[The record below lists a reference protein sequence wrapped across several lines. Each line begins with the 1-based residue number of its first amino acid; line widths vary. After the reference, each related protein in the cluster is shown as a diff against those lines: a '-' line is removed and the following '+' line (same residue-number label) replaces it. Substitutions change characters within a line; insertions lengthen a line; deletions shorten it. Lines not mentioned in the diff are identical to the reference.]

1 MLARLNSIAFLA
13 ADAYTNQQHGRTED
27 VQTLFDSVFHLDSI
41 RNILSRQSHS
51 PTELEYV
58 VDIGEDGKLVV
69 YGPDNGENAPP
80 MPLLTTG
87 IMDSALPV
95 ALEADANYHA
105 ELVPDKIA
113 EMLCGTAAD
122 GDGVSLDERLLAYI
136 FDRIISHAFPG
147 PAADWRAVDLVAF
160 DHQNFHAHSLLSLQ
174 QRLFRGLSSPSN
186 AQFELLFNIDTGK
199 NVGRDGGEV
208 AISVA
213 LRAILSGAVSRG
225 SERLLLWNA
234 AVRVAAATPANS
246 NTQQAI
252 PALRPRYVDWV
263 HVGDVPSSPPTHS
276 HHNGRARHHF
286 LLLQGSTGGLIDDLH
301 TKLQAT
307 SADVQ
312 RHDIS
317 SFSPTMLLH
326 RGTSR
331 QESTTTVIVDIAS
344 IATADNGPG
353 ASSNLCQELCERLA
367 TTSAGARVVLAT
379 QGVLAVTGYEDRQVE
394 ADSAGAAEL
403 VGRYHAGSQ
412 EQLDVWQVDVD
423 ARAATSEGA
432 DALSR
437 LLLLP
442 DDDENN
448 VFKSARGGIVALRD
462 GSRLFEPAWVE
473 SGRVVDAAGDEEAL
487 LRAPFA
493 ACFREREQVF
503 EMDRLL
509 ADACTEALRSVVDPA
524 TFERAFAKLD
534 RLAEQSLVAAV
545 ASLGQQDLQHSVP
558 PYLKQLCQRYS
569 RQQYSSHSALT
580 DASRLQAEL
589 QELYTEC
596 PPLRPSVALLGNVL
610 GRHRDVLLGRLAP
623 LDVLFGKNDAAA
635 AANSGAQ
642 QAGGGGAAAEV
653 YDEAVLARVHKRV
666 VEATISHLCTLAS
679 RSSGRRRLRILEV
692 GAGTG
697 GTALP
702 LLRLLQQ
709 HHPGVC
715 AEYAFTDL
723 GAHFVHAFARR
734 HRTDD
739 FSPFLRTQTL
749 DAGRHPSLQGVAAG
763 EYDVVVCVNVL
774 HATPS
779 VAAALAHVHAL
790 LAPGGVLVLQE
801 ITTQA
806 SAFLDATFGL
816 TEGWWAARPDDAFR
830 PGGYPTLPPRAWQ
843 HALGRTGFAWSACT
857 PAGGALD
864 QQAVFVAQK
873 SVPTWDGG
881 AASTMRLREESDGW
895 YVLAGEQGDL
905 VTALAAQELIGTFD
919 ARRLIWVRFGVGGA
933 ASYAQDEEDRAF
945 QLAHEAGV
953 DLQVFEGTRG
963 SEIVSPEVQS
973 LLKGGDVRGVVWVTK
988 DSGPQSSTFT
998 TLQRLHVDLDRLDR
1012 IPRRLVILHGIGYE
1026 GDHLLQDP
1034 LESFVRFRR
1043 GRLGLPTL
1051 LARWHLGEESGLPS
1065 AVVRS
1070 TITAAIRS
1078 CDFRSKKVAVLDFIG
1093 AWKAAR
1099 NQQQTTKTIAAKAS
1113 AAGRTISAAN
1123 KTTNGVK
1130 EPTAIR
1136 ASNVPSIDTIIAVVI
1151 AEAEALL
1158 GSSGSV
1164 DADDPLMQAGID
1176 SLAVVELRAGLKRL
1190 FPLAPLPSTYIY
1202 EYATARAIAE
1212 AIATMLAE
1220 VEEEQEEERAEA
1232 ARAAP
1237 PSLTTAAPAVRDI
1250 SPPATVPSSFPT
1262 TAPHG
1267 VADALSEDRGNK
1279 IAVIAMDC
1287 RMPGGMN
1294 SSDEFWEGLKLGRD
1308 AMVDIPLSRFD
1319 VDEVYDGD
1327 VDALAKGK
1335 TYVRRGGFLERAEH
1349 FDRSRFSIP
1358 EVQLQQ
1364 MDPQQ
1369 RILLETV
1376 DSALTDAGYSRKDMA
1391 GRDASVYI
1399 GVSCKDW
1406 AKVAP
1411 LDGAFI
1417 GTGAA
1422 AAIVSNRISF
1432 ELGLS
1437 GTSMSI
1443 DTACSSSLVAVDL
1456 AVQALRLGRT
1466 DMAVAGGVNMILHP
1480 DPYVVFCQN
1489 KMLSPDGLCK
1499 TFDRDA
1505 KGYVRS
1511 EGCGVVIL
1519 KRLSD
1524 ALRDGDPVLGVITGS
1539 CSNQDGRS
1547 TNISAPS
1554 GKAQQEVVQRALRD
1568 AGRRPD
1574 EVDFVELHGTGTAL
1588 GDPVEVHSLKA
1599 VFGAPTRKRK
1609 ATTDV
1614 VRTRPLYLGAVKTNI
1629 GHPEAAAG
1637 IAGLIKCVNVVQQRQ
1652 VPPNIH
1658 LENINPGIE
1667 FEGFDAARLPDRV
1680 EDVGRGPDRAVVAG
1694 CSSFGFGG
1702 TNVHVIVESP
1712 PAHARSRAPK
1722 PVKKEVKKMPD
1733 VEVPRRA
1740 RTDDEEKLVIA
1751 FTGQGS
1757 QFASMAKELYRD
1769 DSVFAATIDRCV
1781 KICSPWIAPEDLRN
1795 ALLEPN
1801 AEGTE
1806 AITPAY
1812 ASQASLFVMEY
1823 AIYQTLVERGL
1834 HADVV
1839 LGHSIGE
1846 IVAAVVS
1853 GCLSLEDGLRLVCQ
1867 RGIIMEQADVE
1878 GTMYAIMLPHTTI
1891 QAAIDELGLGGTAAV
1906 AAINGSNLTTVAG
1919 LHESLQRLLRQLGEG
1934 VTSAPLK
1941 VSRPFHSP
1949 LLRPCMQ
1956 EFAERIDGLNAS
1968 APTTVRFWSTVTA
1981 AEVTAAPDVN
1991 HWVRHALQAV
2001 LFEPTVRAVSEA
2013 FAGRV
2018 RLLEVGPKSVL
2029 YDMMR
2034 RWARVPPGLP
2044 APCALLGSS
2053 SVATKSGIT
2062 LATLQAAVKA
2072 NEEHFGKRDD
2082 LFEDGE
2088 EGECDPSGSKIVLVG
2103 QGRREGFFPWR
2114 RGYHALITCPE
2125 ILQLDVETRAVRF
2138 RVNHRTI
2145 QLVADH
2151 VVRGRP
2157 ILPGAAVFD
2166 LALGGYQVLHN
2177 LHPLEALPMELRD
2190 AVISRPVVL
2199 AADMEPPWLQLTYH
2213 STDGTVQVMSAADPS
2228 HEFVEHARATVVRV
2242 EPTQRHQRVR
2252 LATIQH
2258 RCTNAVDVTD
2268 LRSKLAARGLAYGP
2282 QFQAMVSA
2290 HRRDGECLAE
2300 LRLPASGSSG
2310 YVVHPGVLD
2319 SAMQTCAATLSSMA
2333 GKDAFAVGSLG
2344 RLRVRAF
2351 MGEHRSNAVVR
2362 VWSRVVSSTAD
2373 CYEANVD
2380 VCDTHGN
2387 VLLSL
2392 EALRLVRVSSQVAL
2406 VASSRCLYL
2415 TEWAPLQ
2422 PAPGQSLCAASSARL
2437 PEKTAIDIDQVL
2449 GIVTG
2454 TNFARRGPVAALRD
2468 ALRTA
2473 CGAGSIL
2480 DVALPLTTSEKPIHT
2495 LLYVCSP
2502 TETAYAIT
2510 SQLCRLFQ
2518 AILDTT
2524 VLSELRSI
2532 VVVTLGSQFVLEDDA
2547 CSSPESSAAWGL
2559 LRSARLEL
2567 PQLRLVTLDVDST
2580 ASTWKQALA
2589 VLDAAL
2595 DASEDEVAWRDGR
2608 RYVPRLTDPGFQGT
2622 EAEAI
2627 DVMRPAFDFSIE
2639 TALPAA
2645 LDLNTAV
2652 PVDVDDAELARVRTG
2667 YALVNSLALQSLIQG
2682 AASVSSEADVVPL
2695 VQQLWRRYRN
2705 MPASSVQSEL
2715 VPPDLGDASAWI
2727 DSAIKDYPEV
2737 TSELVMLKSLY
2748 GQHGAVFRGE
2758 RDPLEL
2764 LFRTDRHTE
2773 TEGIYSESF
2782 YARYYNSV
2790 VTYVL
2795 SALVQQQQQQPQN
2808 RSRKL
2813 RILEVGAGSGSTT
2826 RRMLE
2831 TAAALEIE
2839 VDYHFTDISET
2850 FIRKASAGGKL
2861 AAPGARVTYGV
2872 FDAERDPRLQGL
2884 ASSSFDLIVAV
2895 NVIHATRVLSETMTN
2910 LRRLL
2915 RPRGV
2920 VVLSEF
2926 TRPSPM
2932 TDASFGMTEG
2942 WWRFD
2947 DKDLRPEY
2955 PLMEAARWESL
2966 LLSTGFNRVRTL
2978 ENPKAG
2984 ESQAVIV
2991 AQASSQED
2999 NDSRD
3004 HEQEEHGKRGV
3015 YIISGGTGGIGLL
3028 TAIVLI
3034 ERGCQKVYLLSRS
3047 GKVSSNSTH
3056 LWDRLMAAAQPD
3068 QVVKVACD
3076 VSNGVQV
3083 AEVFASIRERGEWVE
3098 GIVHSAGALRDAML
3112 RNQSPAT
3119 ISTVFAAKVEAL
3131 RHLHSC
3137 SLDEPLLRQ
3146 FVIYSSCAALLGSP
3160 GQSNHAAANAFL
3172 DSFTAYRRT
3181 CGLPALSIQWGTV
3194 SGIGEAARKGANKL
3208 AVKFGHGQVSETEA
3222 EGFLKAVFA
3231 SDHARTLS
3239 GPMCISPFNWSTFT
3253 KMRTRVPSLVSA
3265 FSVIQ
3270 KPIPPRPAGTAQAT
3284 KAAPVSN
3291 ARGNAAVS
3299 LLEKIQSCV
3308 EATVG
3313 TRMPSASSTFFDVG
3327 MDSLSAIEFRNRL
3340 QSSLGAGVKL
3350 SASLVFDYP
3359 TLARLQEYLEGLPE
3373 LMGIM
3378 NETEQLPVAPPATAA
3393 STVETP
3399 PQQQLQSPTPNISCV
3414 IRNAPQVVDKVISIV
3429 GMDARLPG
3437 ADSVEDLWNLLLS
3450 DEDPFRDIP
3459 FSRWDLDDNFYAP
3472 KTAAAD
3478 GKAAGR
3484 SYVRQGSFLRPDQLE
3499 WFDNSFFGISN
3510 AEARTMDP
3518 NQRLLLEVSYQAL
3531 ADAGY
3536 TRDSLRGQNVGV
3548 FVGFMNYDQFFLTGG
3563 GGDKGAS
3570 AFTASSASPA
3580 VLSNRVSHV
3589 LGLEGPS
3596 CTLDTACSAS
3606 LYALHTAMG
3615 ALRSGQCDAAVV
3627 AGVNVMMSPAAFV
3640 AECAAGMLSASQRC
3654 RPLDDGADGFARG
3667 EGCVAVVLQRRADA
3681 VAQGRHVHAD
3691 ILGSSIGHDGTT
3703 VNLTSPNGPA
3713 QARVVKRALQ
3723 DAGVSPESIAFV
3735 EGHLT
3740 GTVLGDPIEFSALK
3754 SVFGTPAAQENRS
3767 APLHLGAIKSN
3778 LGHLEGVAGV
3788 AGLVK
3793 AVLSLRHRVL
3803 PPIAHLKKLN
3813 RHLDFEGFKVNV
3825 PGSGS
3830 VGLVPSSSSSPE
3842 LRCGV
3847 SSFGF
3852 SGANAHIVLEA
3863 ASASQRCLVARK
3875 RHVFSRNHFPLR
3887 RGGSHALLGHL
3898 PAGDST
3904 LTTGGEHE
3912 VLIGH
3917 RLFAL
3922 LEQHVVRGV
3931 PTVPGTMLVELAAS
3945 VVAGSGPSPS
3955 AHLQEIVFAAPF
3967 TVSAPRSKTMS
3978 IAHEVDGQFTISWA
3992 GVDEEDESHITA
4004 YGRLKGPADSL
4015 STDERHSMLDRL
4027 RRHQDACKQVV
4038 DIKSVWQK
4046 LEDVGIRYTGLF
4058 RSLQHAYTSI
4068 NERAALAYGNIS
4080 LAENG
4085 EDGFLAHPALL
4096 DSAMQLC
4103 AAVVLAKLS
4112 TTTTTTEEQSRG
4124 GGGAVAAAR
4133 TFLPFAMTG
4142 VRFWAPRPRE
4152 SRRREFVA
4160 TAEVVSVGAAE
4171 VKARLSVFDDATR
4184 DPVFDIEE
4192 IVFRPAGAK
4201 GGEKGQGQSQSQN
4214 KLADPLH
4221 TVCWARMPAAP
4232 ELEKIAQPCVLVVED
4247 EQDRDALASELPSS
4261 VTVALLR
4268 EYKASEGLAQT
4279 LYYLPSVSSAAA
4291 DLCTSALELVNTAV
4305 EAASPGTPANSSL
4318 WVLTRASQVAP
4329 VAHPQQAALWGMM
4342 RSIVLE
4348 DTRAVSSIGLVDLV
4362 VAGKSDGEAIAHKEV
4377 LKLLGRLKAP
4387 SRPLPELAWDAETD
4401 TWFTPQMVPD
4411 RLCELDVPTVATATT
4426 GLDSLEAVPLI
4437 EPEGAADLGEEQVS
4451 IRVGAVGIN
4460 FHDVLFA
4467 AGGLQH
4473 GSSALGADFAG
4484 SVEAVGSGVKHIS
4497 PGDTVFGMA
4506 EACMRSVVRCNA
4518 CLVRKVP
4525 EGLSLVDAAALPTV
4539 FATAYHCLVELAELQ
4554 PGQTV
4559 LVHTAT
4565 GGLGHLLVGIAQARG
4580 ARVVATAGSEEK
4592 RAYLRDRLGLEGSRV
4607 VSTTRDARAFA
4618 AELKHVAGQVDVAI
4632 NTLSGDYIPET
4643 LRLLK
4648 PGGKFIET
4656 GKVAIWSHDKVAASR
4671 PDITYR
4677 IVDLDITGSASVDL
4691 MDAFLSRLAEGMAD
4705 GSVRPPPVTTFDYP
4719 AQLRD
4724 AFRYVR
4730 TAKHIGKVVLR
4741 MPSATLPRTIAAAN
4755 TSPGFSPPEAPVT
4768 FDQSRYQ
4775 EGIEQVAQFASR
4787 QLRAAAGDLAEHEVD
4802 GRWRKLYGRYAHHEA
4817 EDGEHLGV
4825 EEIIETWPEVRPE
4838 ARLVGLM
4845 QGKVE
4850 DLFRGRVEAPT
4861 LLFSE
4866 AAMEVVEGFYVGS
4879 LALDYYNTVL
4889 KETLAS
4895 LLRDRPSGRKLRIL
4909 EVGAGTGATTAKLL
4923 PVLESVDFE
4932 YVFTDVS
4939 SVFLKKAK
4947 RDIAS
4952 HLPASG
4958 SMVFDILDI
4967 EVDPCAQG
4975 FQPAQFDIVLAANCI
4990 HATRRMKETV
5000 ANMRSLLRPS
5010 GVMLLFESTRQSAI
5024 SDCTF
5029 GFTDGW
5035 WRFEDFDLRPDY
5047 PLLSFD
5053 TWNSLLMSNGFVSVD
5068 RVDRL
5073 DGALESSAII
5083 VARNSSTTEDS
5094 PEDTSTMIRGD
5105 AAYLVTGGNSG
5116 LGLVAARTLLDA
5128 GARHLVLLSRSGAI
5142 KEDDSHLWHRL
5153 HSAAANIG
5161 AKIEHLPC
5169 DVGDGAA
5176 LEQTL
5181 ASLREQGCPEIR
5193 GVIHAA
5199 GLLDDAPFRQQSKK
5213 TLDTVIAPKV
5223 AGAISLRKALVPQP
5237 DFILLFSSAAGLL
5250 GSPTQSNHCAANAT
5264 LDALAA
5270 QWRHEGLPAMSLAW
5284 GMVLGLGTLRR
5295 QPPGRAAI
5303 ERLGGISPDLAY
5315 RTICAAIAATAGCR
5329 HHSGYL
5335 LCSPIQ
5341 WSKLLTNS
5349 DGTEPDAVNSPQSGH
5364 RQLFSTYRKHLAL
5377 QRQLEPPKRKPA
5389 RKAAR
5394 PATSKSTSS
5403 PKPTQQAAAA
5413 VVPDLDSITATIR
5426 SILADV
5432 TGTSMPSSEPDP
5444 RFEDHGVDS
5453 LSSMELGNRLNAA
5466 FAGLLA
5472 ISPMALNGF
5481 PTLSSLSQHI
5491 HSELLI
5497 RAGGNNNTTAPEEE
5511 QAEQQQQ
5518 QQQNL
5523 VDLNAVAD
5531 DGHPDTPVGIVI
5543 HGGAGEVHHVK
5554 QLAARLP
5561 FRVVGVR
5568 QTDDVPA
5575 DSVSAMAAHY
5585 IRILQREGLLGRRR
5599 ADGTVRR
5606 RVQLMGYSFG
5616 GCVAWEM
5623 ARLLEMQQGGSS
5635 KQPERLL
5642 LLDGGPTTDVSMEH
5656 VLGCRLESAGGGG
5669 GDDAEEE
5676 EGVGA
5681 LSIRLMGALLLA
5693 SGAKVVGTADIVGTL
5708 QRVGLVKNSSSS
5720 SPSSSSENDE
5730 NNSGVEKQRSFDLD
5744 LITRTT
5750 NEIIS
5755 LIPPSLRGAPLQR
5768 LTDLFAANMR
5778 AYDGYLAFH
5787 AAGKAPAFDGP
5798 VWVARS
5804 KLPRD
5809 DEERRRAQLWLDSD
5823 HYAFMDRVELAE
5835 AVAGLV
5841 VA

>member
-1 MLARLNSIAFLA
+1 MAESEDVGYMLARLNSMAFLA
-13 ADAYTNQQHGRTED
+13 ADAYNNQQHGRTQD
-27 VQTLFDSVFHLDSI
+27 VQSLFDSVFHLDSI
-41 RNILSRQSHS
+41 RNTLSQS
-51 PTELEYV
+51 PTDLEYV
-58 VDIGEDGKLVV
+58 VDIGEDEKLAV
-69 YGPDNGENAPP
+69 YGPDDGENGPP

-87 IMDSALPV
+87 IMGSALPV

-105 ELVPDKIA
+105 ELVPDEIV
-113 EMLCGTAAD
+113 EMLCGAAAD
-122 GDGVSLDERLLAYI
+122 GEEVSLDERLLAYI
-136 FDRIISHAFPG
+136 FDRIIAHAFAG
-147 PAADWRAVDLVAF
+147 STTDWSAVGLVAF
-160 DHQNFHAHSLLSLQ
+160 DHQNFHARNLLSLQ
-174 QRLFRGLSSPSN
+174 QRLSRGLSSP
-186 AQFELLFNIDTGK
+186 QFELLFNIDSRK
-199 NVGRDGGEV
+199 NARRDSGEV

-213 LRAILSGAVSRG
+213 LHAMLPGAVSRG
-225 SERLLLWNA
+225 SERLLIWSA
-234 AVRVAAATPANS
+234 ALRVAAATPADR
-246 NTQQAI
+246 NTQQAV

-263 HVGDVPSSPPTHS
+263 HVGDVPSSLPTHL
-276 HHNGRARHHF
+276 HHNGRARRHF
-286 LLLQGSTGGLIDDLH
+286 LLQGSASGLIDDLH

-307 SADVQ
+307 SLDVQ
-312 RHDIS
+312 RHEIK
-317 SFSPTMLLH
+317 SFSPTTLLH
-326 RGTSR
+326 SW
-331 QESTTTVIVDIAS
+331 QDSTTIIVDLAS
-344 IATADNGPG
+344 IATAE
-353 ASSNLCQELCERLA
+353 NLPRAPSDPCQELLERLA
-367 TTSAGARVVLAT
+367 TTSAGARVILVT

-394 ADSAGAAEL
+394 ADNAGAAEL
-403 VGRYHAGSQ
+403 VSRYASSKQ
-412 EQLDVWQVDVD
+412 QLDVWQVDVD

-432 DALSR
+432 DALCR

-442 DDDENN
+442 DDDESNI
-448 VFKSARGGIVALRD
+448 FKSTRGGIVALRD
-462 GSRLFEPAWVE
+462 GSKLFEPAWVE

-487 LRAPFA
+487 LNAPFA

-503 EMDRLL
+503 EMERLL
-509 ADACTEALRSVVDPA
+509 SDACTEALRSVVDPA

-545 ASLGQQDLQHSVP
+545 ASLNQQDLQHSVP
-558 PYLKQLCQRYS
+558 AHLKQLCERYS
-569 RQQYSSHSALT
+569 RQQYSGHSAIA
-580 DASRLQAEL
+580 DAGRLRAEL
-589 QELYTEC
+589 EELYTEC

-610 GRHRDVLLGRLAP
+610 GRHRDVLLSRLAP

-635 AANSGAQ
+635 NTAAE
-642 QAGGGGAAAEV
+642 QAGGAAAEV

-666 VEATISHLCTLAS
+666 VERTISHLCTLAS
-679 RSSGRRRLRILEV
+679 RCNRRLRILEV

-709 HHPGVC
+709 HHPGLC

-734 HRTDD
+734 HRAS
-739 FSPFLRTQTL
+739 FPSIPLRTQTF
-749 DAGRHPSLQGVAAG
+749 DAARHPSLQGFAAG

-779 VAAALAHVHAL
+779 VAATLANVHAL
-790 LAPGGVLVLQE
+790 LAPGGALVLQE

-816 TEGWWAARPDDAFR
+816 TEGWWAAEPDDVFR

-843 HALGRTGFAWSACT
+843 QALGRTGFAWSACT

-873 SVPTWDGG
+873 GVAWGAGDGVG
-881 AASTMRLREESDGW
+881 SAMRVRGEESEGW

-905 VTALAAQELIGTFD
+905 VTALAAQELVGTFD

-933 ASYAQDEEDRAF
+933 ASYAQEEEEEEDRAF

-963 SEIVSPEVQS
+963 SKIITPEVQS

-988 DSGPQSSTFT
+988 DSGSGPQSSTFSA
-998 TLQRLHVDLDRLDR
+998 LQQLHVDLDRLDR

-1026 GDHLLQDP
+1026 GNHPLQDP
-1034 LESFVRFRR
+1034 VESFVRFRR

-1065 AVVRS
+1065 AVVKS

-1093 AWKAAR
+1093 TWKAAQ
-1099 NQQQTTKTIAAKAS
+1099 NQPQTTKTIATKAS
-1113 AAGRTISAAN
+1113 VAGRTVFGASKSAQI
-1123 KTTNGVK
+1123 TNGVK
-1130 EPTAIR
+1130 KPTATR

-1212 AIATMLAE
+1212 AIAAMLAE
-1220 VEEEQEEERAEA
+1220 VEEEQEEERAEV

-1237 PSLTTAAPAVRDI
+1237 PLTTAATAVRNI
-1250 SPPATVPSSFPT
+1250 SIPATVQSPFPI
-1262 TAPHG
+1262 TALNG
-1267 VADALSEDRGNK
+1267 VADTLSEDRGNK
-1279 IAVIAMDC
+1279 VAVIAMDC

-1335 TYVRRGGFLERAEH
+1335 TYVRRGGFLDRAEH
-1349 FDRSRFSIP
+1349 FDRSRFTIP

-1524 ALRDGDPVLGVITGS
+1524 ALRDDDPVLGVITGS

-1554 GKAQQEVVQRALRD
+1554 GKAQQEVVLRALRD

-1609 ATTDV
+1609 AAATDV

-1667 FEGFDAARLPDRV
+1667 FEGFEVARLPERV

-1712 PAHARSRAPK
+1712 PAQARSRAPK
-1722 PVKKEVKKMPD
+1722 PVKKEIEKIPD
-1733 VEVPRRA
+1733 VDVPRRA
-1740 RTDDEEKLVIA
+1740 RTDDEEKLIIA

-1769 DSVFAATIDRCV
+1769 DSVFAATVDRCV

-1795 ALLEPN
+1795 ALLKPN
-1801 AEGTE
+1801 ADGTE
-1806 AITPAY
+1806 AIKPAH

-1834 HADVV
+1834 QADVV

-1846 IVAAVVS
+1846 IVASVVS
-1853 GCLSLEDGLRLVCQ
+1853 GCLNLEDGLRLVCQ

-1891 QAAIDELGLGGTAAV
+1891 QAAIDDLRLGETASV

-1919 LHESLQRLLRQLGEG
+1919 LHESLQRLLSHLGQG

-1956 EFAERIDGLNAS
+1956 AFAERIGGLNAG

-1981 AEVTAAPDVN
+1981 AEVAAAPDVN
-1991 HWVRHALQAV
+1991 HW
-2001 LFEPTVRAVSEA
+2001 
-2013 FAGRV
+2013 
-2018 RLLEVGPKSVL
+2018 
-2029 YDMMR
+2029 
-2034 RWARVPPGLP
+2034 
-2044 APCALLGSS
+2044 
-2053 SVATKSGIT
+2053 
-2062 LATLQAAVKA
+2062 AAVKA
-2072 NEEHFGKRDD
+2072 NEQHFDKRDD

-2088 EGECDPSGSKIVLVG
+2088 EGECDPSGSNIVLVG

-2114 RGYHALITCPE
+2114 RGYHALITSPE
-2125 ILQLDVETRAVRF
+2125 ILQLDAETRAVRF

-2199 AADMEPPWLQLTYH
+2199 AADMEPPWLQLTYNN
-2213 STDGTVQVMSAADPS
+2213 TDGTVQVMSAADPS

-2258 RCTNAVDVTD
+2258 RCTDAVDVTD

-2290 HRRDGECLAE
+2290 QRRDGECLAE

-2344 RLRVRAF
+2344 RLRVRSF
-2351 MGEHRSNAVVR
+2351 LGEHRSNAEVR

-2380 VCDTHGN
+2380 VCDTLGN

-2422 PAPGQSLCAASSARL
+2422 PAPGQSLCAASAARL
-2437 PEKTAIDIDQVL
+2437 PEKTAIDVDQVL

-2473 CGAGSIL
+2473 CGAGSL
-2480 DVALPLTTSEKPIHT
+2480 MDVVLPFTTSEKPIHT

-2502 TETAYAIT
+2502 TETAYTIT

-2518 AILDTT
+2518 AILDTPF
-2524 VLSELRSI
+2524 LSELRSV

-2567 PQLRLVTLDVDST
+2567 PQLRLVTLDVDPT
-2580 ASTWKQALA
+2580 ASAWKQALA

-2627 DVMRPAFDFSIE
+2627 DLMRPAFDFSIE
-2639 TALPAA
+2639 TALPAT
-2645 LDLNTAV
+2645 LDLNTVV

-2715 VPPDLGDASAWI
+2715 VPPDLGDASTWI
-2727 DSAIKDYPEV
+2727 DSAIKQYPEV
-2737 TSELVMLKSLY
+2737 TSELAMLKSLY

-2795 SALVQQQQQQPQN
+2795 SALVQQQPQN
-2808 RSRKL
+2808 RRKL

-2826 RRMLE
+2826 RRILE
-2831 TAAALEIE
+2831 TAAALDIE

-2850 FIRKASAGGKL
+2850 FIRKASSSGKL
-2861 AAPGARVTYGV
+2861 SASPGSSARVTYGV

-2895 NVIHATRVLSETMTN
+2895 NVIHATRVLRETMAN
-2910 LRRLL
+2910 LRQLL

-2955 PLMEAARWESL
+2955 PLMEAARWEGL
-2966 LLSTGFNRVRTL
+2966 LLATGFDRVRTL

-2991 AQASSQED
+2991 AQASAQED
-2999 NDSRD
+2999 DDSRD
-3004 HEQEEHGKRGV
+3004 HEREERGERGV

-3034 ERGCQKVYLLSRS
+3034 ERGCRKVYLLSRS

-3056 LWDRLMAAAQPD
+3056 LWDRLMAVAQPD
-3068 QVVKVACD
+3068 QVVKVTCD

-3083 AEVFASIRERGEWVE
+3083 AEVFAGIRERGEWVE
-3098 GIVHSAGALRDAML
+3098 GIIHSAGALRDAML
-3112 RNQSPAT
+3112 RNQTPAT

-3222 EGFLKAVFA
+3222 ESFLKAVFS
-3231 SDHARTLS
+3231 SDHSRTLS
-3239 GPMCISPFNWSTFT
+3239 GPMCISPFNWTTFT

-3270 KPIPPRPAGTAQAT
+3270 KAAPSRPAGTAPAT
-3284 KAAPVSN
+3284 KSVPVSN
-3291 ARGNAAVS
+3291 TRGNAAVS
-3299 LLEKIQSCV
+3299 LLETIQSCV

-3378 NETEQLPVAPPATAA
+3378 NETEQPPAAPLAPAA
-3393 STVETP
+3393 STVDP
-3399 PQQQLQSPTPNISCV
+3399 SPQQQLQTPAPSISCM
-3414 IRNAPQVVDKVISIV
+3414 IRSAPQVVDKVISIV

-3437 ADSVEDLWNLLLS
+3437 ADTIEDLWTLLLS

-3459 FSRWDLDDNFYAP
+3459 FSRWDLDDNFYVP
-3472 KTAAAD
+3472 KSAAGD

-3548 FVGFMNYDQFFLTGG
+3548 FVGFMNYDQFFLTAG
-3563 GGDKGAS
+3563 GGDKGGAS

-3606 LYALHTAMG
+3606 LYALHTAIG

-3667 EGCVAVVLQRRADA
+3667 EGCVAVVLQRRGDA
-3681 VAQGRHVHAD
+3681 VAQGRYIHAD

-3713 QARVVKRALQ
+3713 QARVIQRALQ
-3723 DAGVSPESIAFV
+3723 DAGASPSSIAFV

-3754 SVFGTPAAQENRS
+3754 SVFGTPTAQETRS

-3830 VGLVPSSSSSPE
+3830 SSVGLVPSSSSGPE

-3863 ASASQRCLVARK
+3863 ASTSASQRCLVPRK

-3887 RGGSHALLGHL
+3887 RGGSHALLGRL
-3898 PAGDST
+3898 PAGDGT
-3904 LTTGGEHE
+3904 WKMGGEHD

-3922 LEQHVVRGV
+3922 LEQHVVRGT
-3931 PTVPGTMLVELAAS
+3931 PTVPGAMLVELAAS

-3978 IAHEVDGQFTISWA
+3978 IAHEADGQFTISWA
-3992 GVDEEDESHITA
+3992 GVDEEDDESHVTA
-4004 YGRLKGPADSL
+4004 YGRLKGPADPPSA
-4015 STDERHSMLDRL
+4015 DERTVMLDRL
-4027 RRHQDACKQVV
+4027 RRHQDACKQAV
-4038 DIKSVWQK
+4038 DINSVWQK
-4046 LEDVGIRYTGLF
+4046 LEDVGICYTGLF
-4058 RSLQHAYTSI
+4058 RSLQRAYTSI

-4096 DSAMQLC
+4096 DSAMQVC

-4112 TTTTTTEEQSRG
+4112 TTEEQQSRSG
-4124 GGGAVAAAR
+4124 TAAR

-4171 VKARLSVFDDATR
+4171 VKARLSVFDDAGE
-4184 DPVFDIEE
+4184 PVFDIEE

-4201 GGEKGQGQSQSQN
+4201 GGEQNQSQSQN
-4214 KLADPLH
+4214 KLPDPLH

-4232 ELEKIAQPCVLVVED
+4232 ELEEIAQPCVLVVED
-4247 EQDRDALASELPSS
+4247 EQDRDALASKLPPS
-4261 VTVALLR
+4261 VTVALLTEHR
-4268 EYKASEGLAQT
+4268 AGEGLPQT
-4279 LYYLPSVSSAAA
+4279 LYYLPSLSSTAA
-4291 DLCTSALELVNTAV
+4291 DLCTSALELINTAV
-4305 EAASPGTPANSSL
+4305 EAASPGTSANSSL
-4318 WVLTRASQVAP
+4318 WILTRASQVSP
-4329 VAHPQQAALWGMM
+4329 ISHPQQAALWGLM
-4342 RSIVLE
+4342 RSVVLE
-4348 DTRAVSSIGLVDLV
+4348 DTRAVSIGLVDLV
-4362 VAGKSDGEAIAHKEV
+4362 AGKSDDGAAVAHEDV

-4387 SRPLPELAWDAETD
+4387 SRPISELAWDAETH
-4401 TWFTPQMVPD
+4401 TWFAPQMVPD
-4411 RLCELDVPTVATATT
+4411 RLCELDVPTMAVATT

-4437 EPEGAADLGEEQVS
+4437 EPDGFAELGEDQVS
-4451 IRVGAVGIN
+4451 VRVGAVGIN

-4467 AGGLQH
+4467 AGGLLQH

-4484 SVEAVGSGVKHIS
+4484 TVQAVGSAVQHVA
-4497 PGDTVFGMA
+4497 PGDAVFGMA
-4506 EACMRSVVRCNA
+4506 EACMRSVVRCSA
-4518 CLVRKVP
+4518 RLVRKMP
-4525 EGLSLVDAAALPTV
+4525 EGLSMVDGASLPTV
-4539 FATAYHCLVELAELQ
+4539 FATAYHCLVELAELR

-4565 GGLGHLLVGIAQARG
+4565 GGLGHLLVSIARSHG
-4580 ARVVATAGSEEK
+4580 AQVVVATAGSEEK
-4592 RAYLRDRLGLEGSRV
+4592 RAYLRDRLGLESRM

-4618 AELKHVAGQVDVAI
+4618 AELKHVAGKVDVAI

-4648 PGGKFIET
+4648 PGGTFIET
-4656 GKVAIWSHDKVAASR
+4656 GKVAIWSQDKVAASR
-4671 PDITYR
+4671 PDVVYR
-4677 IVDLDITGSASVDL
+4677 VVDLDITGSASVEL
-4691 MDAFLSRLAEGMAD
+4691 MDAFLSRLAEGVAD
-4705 GSVRPPPVTTFDYP
+4705 GSVRPPPVTAFDYP

-4741 MPSATLPRTIAAAN
+4741 MPQATLPRTIAAAN
-4755 TSPGFSPPEAPVT
+4755 TSPGFSPPEVPVA

-4775 EGIEQVAQFASR
+4775 EGIEQVARFAAR
-4787 QLRAAAGDLAEHEVD
+4787 QLRAAAGSLTEDEVD
-4802 GRWRKLYGRYAHHEA
+4802 GRWRKLYGRYAHRGDEGA

-4845 QGKVE
+4845 EGKVE
-4850 DLFRGRVEAPT
+4850 ELFRGRVEAPT

-4866 AAMEVVEGFYVGS
+4866 EAMEVVEGFYVGS

-4895 LLRDRPSGRKLRIL
+4895 LLRDRPNGRKLRIL

-4923 PVLESVDFE
+4923 PVLESVEFE

-4952 HLPASG
+4952 RLPANG

-5010 GVMLLFESTRQSAI
+5010 GAMLLFESTRQSAI

-5035 WRFEDFDLRPDY
+5035 WRFEDLELRPDY

-5068 RVDRL
+5068 RADRL

-5094 PEDTSTMIRGD
+5094 PEDTSRMIRGD

-5116 LGLVAARTLLDA
+5116 LGLVAARALMDA
-5128 GARHLVLLSRSGAI
+5128 GARHLILLSRSGAI
-5142 KEDDSHLWHRL
+5142 KEDDAHLWHQL
-5153 HSAAANIG
+5153 LSAAANMG

-5169 DVGDGAA
+5169 DVGDGTA
-5176 LEQTL
+5176 LGQTL

-5213 TLDTVIAPKV
+5213 TLNTVISPKV
-5223 AGAISLRKALVPQP
+5223 TGAITLRQALVPQP
-5237 DFILLFSSAAGLL
+5237 DFILLFSSAAGIL

-5341 WSKLLTNS
+5341 WSKLLANS
-5349 DGTEPDAVNSPQSGH
+5349 DGTETDAVNSPQSGH
-5364 RQLFSTYRKHLAL
+5364 RQLFSTYRKNLAL
-5377 QRQLEPPKRKPA
+5377 QRQLEPKRKPTRKTA
-5389 RKAAR
+5389 RS
-5394 PATSKSTSS
+5394 ATSKSTSAA
-5403 PKPTQQAAAA
+5403 PKPTQQAAA
-5413 VVPDLDSITATIR
+5413 VIPDLDSITTTIR
-5426 SILADV
+5426 NILADV
-5432 TGTSMPSSEPDP
+5432 TGTNIPSSEPDP

-5466 FAGLLA
+5466 FPGLA

-5481 PTLSSLSQHI
+5481 PTLSSLSQHVRQ
-5491 HSELLI
+5491 ELL
-5497 RAGGNNNTTAPEEE
+5497 RNSGGAATTTAPE
-5511 QAEQQQQ
+5511 EQQQQ

-5523 VDLNAVAD
+5523 IPLNAVPD
-5531 DGHPDTPVGIVI
+5531 DGHPDTPIAIVI

-5575 DSVSAMAAHY
+5575 DSVASMAAHY
-5585 IRILQREGLLGRRR
+5585 VRVLQRAGGLLGRR

-5606 RVQLMGYSFG
+5606 RVQLIGYSFG

-5623 ARLLEMQQGGSS
+5623 ARLLEMQHVQ
-5635 KQPERLL
+5635 QPERLV
-5642 LLDGGPTTDVSMEH
+5642 LLDGGPTTDVSMEQ
-5656 VLGCRLESAGGGG
+5656 VLGCRLESGS
-5669 GDDAEEE
+5669 DDAEE

-5681 LSIRLMGALLLA
+5681 RSIRLMGALLLA
-5693 SGAKVVGTADIVGTL
+5693 SGAKVIGTADIVSTL
-5708 QRVGLVKNSSSS
+5708 QRVGLVKKPGS
-5720 SPSSSSENDE
+5720 D
-5730 NNSGVEKQRSFDLD
+5730 GKEKQQSSFDLD
-5744 LITRTT
+5744 LISRTT
-5750 NEIIS
+5750 REIVE

-5787 AAGKAPAFDGP
+5787 AAGKAPAYDGP

-5809 DEERRRAQLWLDSD
+5809 EEERRRAQLWLDSD
-5823 HYAFMDRVELAE
+5823 HYAFMDLPELAE

-5841 VA
+5841 VG

>member
-1 MLARLNSIAFLA
+1 MAESEDVGYMLARLNSMAFLA
-13 ADAYTNQQHGRTED
+13 ADAYTNQQHGRTQD
-27 VQTLFDSVFHLDSI
+27 VQSLFDSVFHLDSI

-51 PTELEYV
+51 PTDLEYV
-58 VDIGEDGKLVV
+58 VDIGEDEKLVV
-69 YGPDNGENAPP
+69 YGPDDGENDPP

-87 IMDSALPV
+87 MMGSALPV
-95 ALEADANYHA
+95 ALEADPNYHA
-105 ELVPDKIA
+105 ELVPDEIA
-113 EMLCGTAAD
+113 EMLCGEAAD
-122 GDGVSLDERLLAYI
+122 GEEVSLDERLLAYI
-136 FDRIISHAFPG
+136 FDRIIAYAFAG
-147 PAADWRAVDLVAF
+147 STTDWSAVGLVAF
-160 DHQNFHAHSLLSLQ
+160 DRQNFHAQNLLSLQ
-174 QRLFRGLSSPSN
+174 QRLLRGLYSPHN
-186 AQFELLFNIDTGK
+186 AQFELLFNI
-199 NVGRDGGEV
+199 NSRQNAGRDSGEV

-213 LRAILSGAVSRG
+213 LHAMLPAAVSRG

-234 AVRVAAATPANS
+234 ALRVAAATPANN
-246 NTQQAI
+246 NTQQVV

-263 HVGDVPSSPPTHS
+263 HVGDVPSSSPTHL

-286 LLLQGSTGGLIDDLH
+286 LLLQGSASGLIDDLH
-301 TKLQAT
+301 AKLQTT
-307 SADVQ
+307 SSDVQ
-312 RHDIS
+312 RHDIR
-317 SFSPTMLLH
+317 SFSSTTLPSH
-326 RGTSR
+326 GSSR
-331 QESTTTVIVDIAS
+331 QESTTTVIADLAS
-344 IATADNGPG
+344 IASADSLPRGPR
-353 ASSNLCQELCERLA
+353 NPCRELCEHLA
-367 TTSAGARVVLAT
+367 TAIPGARVVLVT

-394 ADSAGAAEL
+394 ADSLGAAEL
-403 VGRYHAGSQ
+403 VSRYASSQ
-412 EQLDVWQVDVD
+412 HQLDVWQVDVD

-432 DALSR
+432 DALYR

-442 DDDENN
+442 EDDGSSS
-448 VFKSARGGIVALRD
+448 VFNKSSSRGGIVALRD

-487 LRAPFA
+487 LKAPFA
-493 ACFREREQVF
+493 GCFREREQVF
-503 EMDRLL
+503 EMERLL

-534 RLAEQSLVAAV
+534 RLAEQSLVASV
-545 ASLGQQDLQHSVP
+545 ASLNQQDLQHSVP
-558 PYLKQLCQRYS
+558 AHLKQLCGRYS
-569 RQQYSSHSALT
+569 RPQHSSPSAIA
-580 DASRLQAEL
+580 DAGRLQAEL
-589 QELYTEC
+589 EELYTEC

-623 LDVLFGKNDAAA
+623 LDVLFGKNDT
-635 AANSGAQ
+635 AANSAAAQ
-642 QAGGGGAAAEV
+642 QSGGGGGAAEV

-666 VEATISHLCTLAS
+666 VERTISHLCTLAS
-679 RSSGRRRLRILEV
+679 SRCNRRLRILEV

-709 HHPGVC
+709 DHPDIC

-723 GAHFVHAFARR
+723 GAHFVHAFNRR
-734 HRTDD
+734 HGAA
-739 FSPFLRTQTL
+739 FPFLRTQTF
-749 DAGRHPSLQGVAAG
+749 DAAGHPSLQGFAAG

-779 VAAALAHVHAL
+779 VAATLANVHAL
-790 LAPGGVLVLQE
+790 LAPGGALVLQE

-816 TEGWWAARPDDAFR
+816 TEGWWAAESEDVFR

-843 HALGRTGFAWSACT
+843 QALGRTGFAWSACT

-873 SVPTWDGG
+873 GVAWGVGDGAIG
-881 AASTMRLREESDGW
+881 MRLREESEGW
-895 YVLAGEQGDL
+895 YVLAGEQGDR
-905 VTALAAQELIGTFD
+905 VTALAAQELVGTFD

-963 SEIVSPEVQS
+963 SEIITPEVQS

-988 DSGPQSSTFT
+988 DGGPQPSIFT
-998 TLQRLHVDLDRLDR
+998 ALQQLHVDLDRLDR

-1026 GDHLLQDP
+1026 GNHPLQDP

-1065 AVVRS
+1065 AVAKS
-1070 TITAAIRS
+1070 TIATAIRS
-1078 CDFRSKKVAVLDFIG
+1078 CDFRSKKVAVLDFIS

-1099 NQQQTTKTIAAKAS
+1099 IQQQTTKTITTKAS
-1113 AAGRTISAAN
+1113 TAG
-1123 KTTNGVK
+1123 KTVSGSSKSTQITNGVK
-1130 EPTAIR
+1130 KPTATR

-1220 VEEEQEEERAEA
+1220 VEEEQEEEA

-1250 SPPATVPSSFPT
+1250 SLPATVQSHFPT
-1262 TAPHG
+1262 TAPNG
-1267 VADALSEDRGNK
+1267 VPDILPEGRGNK

-1335 TYVRRGGFLERAEH
+1335 TYVRRGGFLDRAEH

-1554 GKAQQEVVQRALRD
+1554 GKAQQEVVLRALRD

-1609 ATTDV
+1609 AAATDA

-1658 LENINPGIE
+1658 LDNINPGIE
-1667 FEGFDAARLPDRV
+1667 FEGFEVARLPERV
-1680 EDVGRGPDRAVVAG
+1680 EDVGRGPDRSVVAG

-1712 PAHARSRAPK
+1712 PAQACSRVPK
-1722 PVKKEVKKMPD
+1722 PVKKEVKKEIKKEIEKIPD
-1733 VEVPRRA
+1733 VDVQRNTG
-1740 RTDDEEKLVIA
+1740 TDGEEKLIIA

-1769 DSVFAATIDRCV
+1769 DSVFAATLDRCV

-1801 AEGTE
+1801 VDGSE
-1806 AITPAY
+1806 AIKPAQ

-1834 HADVV
+1834 QADVV

-1867 RGIIMEQADVE
+1867 RGIIMEQADIE
-1878 GTMYAIMLPHTTI
+1878 GTMYAIMLPHATI
-1891 QAAIDELGLGGTAAV
+1891 QAAIDELGLGETAAV

-1919 LHESLQRLLRQLGEG
+1919 LHESLQRLLSHLGQG

-1949 LLRPCMQ
+1949 LLRLCME
-1956 EFAERIDGLNAS
+1956 EFAERIKSLNAGV
-1968 APTTVRFWSTVTA
+1968 PTTVRFWSTVTA
-1981 AEVTAAPDVN
+1981 AEVAAAPDVN
-1991 HWVRHALQAV
+1991 HW
-2001 LFEPTVRAVSEA
+2001 
-2013 FAGRV
+2013 
-2018 RLLEVGPKSVL
+2018 
-2029 YDMMR
+2029 
-2034 RWARVPPGLP
+2034 
-2044 APCALLGSS
+2044 
-2053 SVATKSGIT
+2053 
-2062 LATLQAAVKA
+2062 AAVKA
-2072 NEEHFGKRDD
+2072 NEQHFGKRDD

-2088 EGECDPSGSKIVLVG
+2088 EGECDPTGSNIVLVG

-2114 RGYHALITCPE
+2114 RGYHALITSPE
-2125 ILQLDVETRAVRF
+2125 ILQLDAETRAVRF

-2199 AADMEPPWLQLTYH
+2199 AADMEPPWLQLTYNN
-2213 STDGTVQVMSAADPS
+2213 TDGTVQVMSAADPS
-2228 HEFVEHARATVVRV
+2228 HEFVEHARAIVVRV

-2344 RLRVRAF
+2344 RLRVHAF
-2351 MGEHRSNAVVR
+2351 LGEHLSNAIVR
-2362 VWSRVVSSTAD
+2362 VWSRVVSSSAD

-2380 VCDTHGN
+2380 VCDALGN

-2422 PAPGQSLCAASSARL
+2422 PAPGQSLSAASSARL
-2437 PEKTAIDIDQVL
+2437 PEKTAIDIDQLL

-2468 ALRTA
+2468 SLRTA
-2473 CGAGSIL
+2473 CGAGSL
-2480 DVALPLTTSEKPIHT
+2480 VDVVLPFTTSEKPIHT

-2502 TETAYAIT
+2502 TETAYTIT

-2518 AILDTT
+2518 AILDTPS
-2524 VLSELRSI
+2524 LSELRSV

-2567 PQLRLVTLDVDST
+2567 PQLRLVTLDVDPT

-2627 DVMRPAFDFSIE
+2627 DLMRPAFDFSIE
-2639 TALPAA
+2639 TALPTT
-2645 LDLNTAV
+2645 LDLNTVV
-2652 PVDVDDAELARVRTG
+2652 PVDINDAELARVRTG

-2727 DSAIKDYPEV
+2727 DSAIKQYPEV

-2748 GQHGAVFRGE
+2748 GQHGSVFRGE

-2795 SALVQQQQQQPQN
+2795 SALVQQPQQS
-2808 RSRKL
+2808 RRKL

-2850 FIRKASAGGKL
+2850 FIRKASTSGKL
-2861 AAPGARVTYGV
+2861 SASPGTARITYGV

-2895 NVIHATRVLSETMTN
+2895 NVIHATRVLRETMAN
-2910 LRRLL
+2910 LRQLL

-2955 PLMEAARWESL
+2955 PLMEAARWEGL
-2966 LLSTGFNRVRTL
+2966 LLATGFDRVRTL

-2991 AQASSQED
+2991 AQASCQED
-2999 NDSRD
+2999 SGSRD
-3004 HEQEEHGKRGV
+3004 REREERGERGV

-3034 ERGCQKVYLLSRS
+3034 ERGCRKVYLLSRS

-3056 LWDRLMAAAQPD
+3056 LWDRLMAVAQPD
-3068 QVVKVACD
+3068 QVVKVTCD

-3083 AEVFASIRERGEWVE
+3083 AEVFAGIRERGEWVE
-3098 GIVHSAGALRDAML
+3098 GIIHSAGALRDAML
-3112 RNQSPAT
+3112 RNQTPAT

-3222 EGFLKAVFA
+3222 ESFLKAVFA
-3231 SDHARTLS
+3231 SDHTRTLS

-3270 KPIPPRPAGTAQAT
+3270 KAAPPRPTGSTPAT
-3284 KAAPVSN
+3284 KAVPMSN

-3299 LLEKIQSCV
+3299 LLETIQSCV

-3340 QSSLGAGVKL
+3340 QSRLGAGVKL

-3373 LMGIM
+3373 LIGIM
-3378 NETEQLPVAPPATAA
+3378 NETEQQPVAPPAPAA
-3393 STVETP
+3393 PIVETH
-3399 PQQQLQSPTPNISCV
+3399 PQQQIQNPAPNISCM
-3414 IRNAPQVVDKVISIV
+3414 IRNGPQVVDKVISIV

-3437 ADSVEDLWNLLLS
+3437 ADTVEDLWNLLLS

-3459 FSRWDLDDNFYAP
+3459 FSRWDLDQNFYSP
-3472 KTAAAD
+3472 KTAPAD
-3478 GKAAGR
+3478 GKTAGR

-3548 FVGFMNYDQFFLTGG
+3548 FVGFMNYDQFFLTA
-3563 GGDKGAS
+3563 GGDKGGAS

-3606 LYALHTAMG
+3606 LYALHTAIG

-3667 EGCVAVVLQRRADA
+3667 EGCVAVVLQRRGDA
-3681 VAQGRHVHAD
+3681 VAQGRYIHAD

-3713 QARVVKRALQ
+3713 QARVIQRALQ
-3723 DAGVSPESIAFV
+3723 DAGASPSSIAFV

-3793 AVLSLRHRVL
+3793 AVLSLRHHVL

-3813 RHLDFEGFKVNV
+3813 RHLDLEGFKVNV
-3825 PGSGS
+3825 PRSGSSSS
-3830 VGLVPSSSSSPE
+3830 VGLVPSSSSGPE

-3863 ASASQRCLVARK
+3863 PGVSQRCLVPRK

-3887 RGGSHALLGHL
+3887 RGGSHALIGRL
-3898 PAGDST
+3898 PAVDST
-3904 LTTGGEHE
+3904 LKMGGEHE

-3922 LEQHVVRGV
+3922 LEQHVVRGT
-3931 PTVPGTMLVELAAS
+3931 PTVPGAMLVELAAS
-3945 VVAGSGPSPS
+3945 VVASSGPSPS

-3978 IAHEVDGQFTISWA
+3978 IAHEADGQFTISWA
-3992 GVDEEDESHITA
+3992 GVDEEDDESHITA
-4004 YGRLKGPADSL
+4004 YGRLKGPADPPSA
-4015 STDERHSMLDRL
+4015 DERTVMLDRM
-4027 RRHQDACKQVV
+4027 RRHQDACKQAV
-4038 DIKSVWQK
+4038 DIDSVWQK

-4058 RSLQHAYTSI
+4058 RSLQRAYTSI
-4068 NERAALAYGNIS
+4068 NASAAALAYGYIS

-4112 TTTTTTEEQSRG
+4112 TTEEQSRG
-4124 GGGAVAAAR
+4124 AAR

-4152 SRRREFVA
+4152 SRKREFVA
-4160 TAEVVSVGAAE
+4160 MAEVVSVGAAE
-4171 VKARLSVFDDATR
+4171 VKARLSVFDDAS

-4201 GGEKGQGQSQSQN
+4201 GGEQSRDQSQN
-4214 KLADPLH
+4214 KHPDPLH
-4221 TVCWARMPAAP
+4221 TVCWARMPTAP
-4232 ELEKIAQPCVLVVED
+4232 ELEEVARPCVLVVED
-4247 EQDRDALASELPSS
+4247 EQDRDALASKLPPS
-4261 VTVALLR
+4261 VTVALRR
-4268 EYKASEGLAQT
+4268 EHKASEELPQT
-4279 LYYLPSVSSAAA
+4279 LYYLPSLSSTAA
-4291 DLCTSALELVNTAV
+4291 DLCASALDLVNTAV
-4305 EAASPGTPANSSL
+4305 EAATSSGTPATSSL
-4318 WVLTRASQVAP
+4318 WILTRASQVAP
-4329 VAHPQQAALWGMM
+4329 IAHPQQAALWGLM
-4342 RSIVLE
+4342 RSVVLE
-4348 DTRAVSSIGLVDLV
+4348 DTRAVRIGLVDLV
-4362 VAGKSDGEAIAHKEV
+4362 VASKSDDV

-4387 SRPLPELAWDAETD
+4387 SRPLSELAWDAGTD
-4401 TWFTPQMVPD
+4401 TWFAPQMVPD
-4411 RLCELDVPTVATATT
+4411 RLCELDVPTMAVATT

-4437 EPEGAADLGEEQVS
+4437 EPDGFAELGADQVS

-4484 SVEAVGSGVKHIS
+4484 TVEAVGSGVKHVS

-4518 CLVRKVP
+4518 RLVRKMP
-4525 EGLSLVDAAALPTV
+4525 EGLSMVDAASLPTV
-4539 FATAYHCLVELAELQ
+4539 FATAHHCLVELAELR

-4565 GGLGHLLVGIAQARG
+4565 GGLGHLLISIARSRG
-4580 ARVVATAGSEEK
+4580 AQVVVATAGSEAK
-4592 RAYLRDRLGLEGSRV
+4592 RAYLRDQLGLESRM

-4618 AELKHVAGQVDVAI
+4618 AELEHVAEKVDVAV
-4632 NTLSGDYIPET
+4632 NTLAGDYIPET
-4643 LRLLK
+4643 LKLLK
-4648 PGGKFIET
+4648 PGGTFIET
-4656 GKVAIWSHDKVAASR
+4656 GKVAIWSHDKVAAAR
-4671 PDITYR
+4671 PDVVYR
-4677 IVDLDITGSASVDL
+4677 VVDLDITGSASVEL
-4691 MDAFLSRLAEGMAD
+4691 MDAFLSRLAEGVAD
-4705 GSVRPPPVTTFDYP
+4705 GSVRPPPVTAFDYP

-4741 MPSATLPRTIAAAN
+4741 MPKATLPRTIAAAN
-4755 TSPGFSPPEAPVT
+4755 TSPGFSQPEVPVT

-4775 EGIEQVAQFASR
+4775 EGIEQVAQFAAR
-4787 QLRAAAGDLAEHEVD
+4787 QLRAAAGSLAEDEVD
-4802 GRWRKLYGRYAHHEA
+4802 GRWRKLYGRYAHRGDERA
-4817 EDGEHLGV
+4817 EDGKHLGV

-4923 PVLESVDFE
+4923 PVLESVEFE

-4947 RDIAS
+4947 RDIANR
-4952 HLPASG
+4952 LPANG

-5010 GVMLLFESTRQSAI
+5010 GAMLLFESTRRSAI

-5053 TWNSLLMSNGFVSVD
+5053 TWNSLLLSNGFVSVD
-5068 RVDRL
+5068 RADRL

-5083 VARNSSTTEDS
+5083 VARNSPATEDCL
-5094 PEDTSTMIRGD
+5094 EDTSRMIQGD

-5116 LGLVAARTLLDA
+5116 LGLVAARALMDA

-5142 KEDDSHLWHRL
+5142 KEDDAHLWHQL
-5153 HSAAANIG
+5153 LSAAANMG

-5169 DVGDGAA
+5169 DVGDGTA
-5176 LEQTL
+5176 LGQTL
-5181 ASLREQGCPEIR
+5181 TSLREQGCPEIR

-5213 TLDTVIAPKV
+5213 TLNTVIAPKV
-5223 AGAISLRKALVPQP
+5223 AGAISLRNALVPQP
-5237 DFILLFSSAAGLL
+5237 DFILLFSSAAGIL

-5270 QWRHEGLPAMSLAW
+5270 QWHHEGLPAMSLAW

-5315 RTICAAIAATAGCR
+5315 RTICAAIAATAGCS

-5341 WSKLLTNS
+5341 WSKLLTSS
-5349 DGTEPDAVNSPQSGH
+5349 DGTETDTVNSLQSGH
-5364 RQLFSTYRKHLAL
+5364 RQLFSTYRKTLAL
-5377 QRQLEPPKRKPA
+5377 QRQLEPKRKPA
-5389 RKAAR
+5389 RNTARSKA
-5394 PATSKSTSS
+5394 SKSTSAA
-5403 PKPTQQAAAA
+5403 PKATQHAAAA
-5413 VVPDLDSITATIR
+5413 VVPDLNSITTTIR

-5432 TGTSMPSSEPDP
+5432 TGTNIPSSEPDP

-5466 FAGLLA
+5466 FPGLA

-5481 PTLSSLSQHI
+5481 PTLSSLSQHVRQ
-5491 HSELLI
+5491 ELLRI
-5497 RAGGNNNTTAPEEE
+5497 NDGGNTTTAPEE
-5511 QAEQQQQ
+5511 QQ

-5523 VDLNAVAD
+5523 ISLNAVPD
-5531 DGHPDTPVGIVI
+5531 DGHPDTPIAIVI

-5575 DSVSAMAAHY
+5575 ESVASMAAHY
-5585 IRILQREGLLGRRR
+5585 VRLLQREGLLGRR

-5623 ARLLEMQQGGSS
+5623 ARLLEMQHVQ
-5635 KQPERLL
+5635 QPERLV
-5642 LLDGGPTTDVSMEH
+5642 LLDGGPTTDVSMEQ
-5656 VLGCRLESAGGGG
+5656 VLGCRLEAGGGDG
-5669 GDDAEEE
+5669 GAEEE
-5676 EGVGA
+5676 GEGGVGA
-5681 LSIRLMGALLLA
+5681 RSIRLMGALLLA
-5693 SGAKVVGTADIVGTL
+5693 SGAKVIGTADIVSTL
-5708 QRVGLVKNSSSS
+5708 QRVGLVKKPGS
-5720 SPSSSSENDE
+5720 DD
-5730 NNSGVEKQRSFDLD
+5730 GKEKQQQQQQQSFDLD
-5744 LITRTT
+5744 LISRTT
-5750 NEIIS
+5750 RDVVE

-5809 DEERRRAQLWLDSD
+5809 EEERRRAQLWLDSD
-5823 HYAFMDRVELAE
+5823 HYAFMDLPELAG

-5841 VA
+5841 VG

>member
-1 MLARLNSIAFLA
+1 MLARLNSMAFLA
-13 ADAYTNQQHGRTED
+13 ADAYTNQQHARTEY
-27 VQTLFDSVFHLDSI
+27 VQSLFDSTFHLDSI
-41 RNILSRQSHS
+41 RNILSRHS
-51 PTELEYV
+51 TDLEYV
-58 VDIGEDGKLVV
+58 VDIGEDEKLVV
-69 YGPDNGENAPP
+69 YGPDDGENGPP
-80 MPLLTTG
+80 MPLFTTG
-87 IMDSALPV
+87 IIGSALPV
-95 ALEADANYHA
+95 ALEVDANYHA
-105 ELVPDKIA
+105 ELVPDETA
-113 EMLCGTAAD
+113 EMLCGVVAD
-122 GDGVSLDERLLAYI
+122 GEGVSLDERLLAYI
-136 FDRIISHAFPG
+136 FDRIIAHAFPG
-147 PAADWRAVDLVAF
+147 STTDWRAVDLVAF
-160 DHQNFHAHSLLSLQ
+160 DHQNFHAHNLLSLQ
-174 QRLFRGLSSPSN
+174 QRLLRGLSSPSN
-186 AQFELLFNIDTGK
+186 AQFELLFNIDSRK
-199 NVGRDGGEV
+199 NAGRDGGEV

-213 LRAILSGAVSRG
+213 LHAMLPGTVSRG
-225 SERLLLWNA
+225 SDRLLLWNA
-234 AVRVAAATPANS
+234 ALRVAAATPANS
-246 NTQQAI
+246 NTQQAV

-263 HVGDVPSSPPTHS
+263 HVGDVPSSPPTHL
-276 HHNGRARHHF
+276 HHNVRARHHF
-286 LLLQGSTGGLIDDLH
+286 LLLQGSASGLIDDLH

-307 SADVQ
+307 STDVQ
-312 RHDIS
+312 RHDIR
-317 SFSPTMLLH
+317 SFSPTTPLH
-326 RGTSR
+326 RGSSQ
-331 QESTTTVIVDIAS
+331 QESTTTVIVDVAS
-344 IATADNGPG
+344 ITTAENRPGAPSNAATAP
-353 ASSNLCQELCERLA
+353 CQELCERLSA
-367 TTSAGARVVLAT
+367 TTPKTQVVLVT

-394 ADSAGAAEL
+394 ADSAGAAAL

-412 EQLDVWQVDVD
+412 QQQLAVWQVDVD

-432 DALSR
+432 DALCR

-442 DDDENN
+442 DDDGNN
-448 VFKSARGGIVALRD
+448 VFKSIRGAVVALRD

-493 ACFREREQVF
+493 AWFREREQVF
-503 EMDRLL
+503 EMERLL

-558 PYLKQLCQRYS
+558 THLKQLCERYS
-569 RQQYSSHSALT
+569 RQQYPGYSAIT
-580 DASRLQAEL
+580 DAGRLKAEL
-589 QELYTEC
+589 EELYTEC

-623 LDVLFGKNDAAA
+623 LDILFGKNDAAV
-635 AANSGAQ
+635 NSATH
-642 QAGGGGAAAEV
+642 QAGRGGGGAAEV

-666 VEATISHLCTLAS
+666 VERTISHLCTLAS
-679 RSSGRRRLRILEV
+679 QSNRRLRILEV

-702 LLRLLQQ
+702 LLRLLQD
-709 HHPGVC
+709 HHPGIC

-723 GAHFVHAFARR
+723 GAHFVHAFSRQ
-734 HRTDD
+734 HRAS
-739 FSPFLRTQTL
+739 FPFLHTQTL
-749 DAGRHPSLQGVAAG
+749 DAARHPSPQGFAAG
-763 EYDVVVCVNVL
+763 DYDVVVCVNVL

-816 TEGWWAARPDDAFR
+816 TEGWWAAEPGDACRPG
-830 PGGYPTLPPRAWQ
+830 GGYPTLPPQAWQ
-843 HALGRTGFAWSACT
+843 QALGRTGFAWSACT
-857 PAGGALD
+857 PAGGALE

-873 SVPTWDGG
+873 SVTAWDGG
-881 AASTMRLREESDGW
+881 AVGSVRLREESESW

-905 VTALAAQELIGTFD
+905 VTALAAQELIVTFD
-919 ARRLIWVRFGVGGA
+919 ARRLTWVRFGVGGA

-963 SEIVSPEVQS
+963 SEIVTPEVQS

-988 DSGPQSSTFT
+988 DSGPQSSTFAA
-998 TLQRLHVDLDRLDR
+998 LQQLHVDLDRLDR
-1012 IPRRLVILHGIGYE
+1012 IPRRLVILHGIE
-1026 GDHLLQDP
+1026 SERNHPLQDP
-1034 LESFVRFRR
+1034 VESFVRFRR

-1051 LARWHLGEESGLPS
+1051 LARWHLGEEIGLPS
-1065 AVVRS
+1065 IVVRS
-1070 TITAAIRS
+1070 TITTAIRS

-1093 AWKAAR
+1093 AWKTAQ
-1099 NQQQTTKTIAAKAS
+1099 NQQQTTKTITTKAS
-1113 AAGRTISAAN
+1113 AVGRTISGAN
-1123 KTTNGVK
+1123 KSAQATNGVK
-1130 EPTAIR
+1130 QPTATR

-1237 PSLTTAAPAVRDI
+1237 PSLTTETLGVKDI
-1250 SPPATVPSSFPT
+1250 SIPATVQSSFPT
-1262 TAPHG
+1262 TTPNG
-1267 VADALSEDRGNK
+1267 VTDAIYEDRGNK

-1294 SSDEFWEGLKLGRD
+1294 SSDEFWEGLKLRKD

-1327 VDALAKGK
+1327 IDALAKGK

-1667 FEGFDAARLPDRV
+1667 FEGFDVARLPDRV

-1712 PAHARSRAPK
+1712 PAQARSRAPK
-1722 PVKKEVKKMPD
+1722 LVKKESKKMPD
-1733 VEVPRRA
+1733 VDVQSRA

-1757 QFASMAKELYRD
+1757 QFASMAKDLYRD
-1769 DSVFAATIDRCV
+1769 DSVFAATVDRCV

-1801 AEGTE
+1801 ADGTE

-1812 ASQASLFVMEY
+1812 ASQASLFVIEY

-1834 HADVV
+1834 QADVV

-1853 GCLSLEDGLRLVCQ
+1853 GCLSLEAGLRLVCQ
-1867 RGIIMEQADVE
+1867 RGIIMEQADVT

-1906 AAINGSNLTTVAG
+1906 AAINGNNLTTVAG
-1919 LHESLQRLLRQLGEG
+1919 LHESLQRLLSHLGQG

-1956 EFAERIDGLNAS
+1956 QFAERIDGLNAG

-1981 AEVTAAPDVN
+1981 SEVAAAPDIN

-2001 LFEPTVRAVSEA
+2001 LFEPTVRVVSEA

-2072 NEEHFGKRDD
+2072 NEQHFGKRDD

-2088 EGECDPSGSKIVLVG
+2088 EGECDPSGSNIVLVG

-2114 RGYHALITCPE
+2114 RGYHALITSPE
-2125 ILQLDVETRAVRF
+2125 ILQLDAETRAVRF
-2138 RVNHRTI
+2138 QVNHRTI

-2166 LALGGYQVLHN
+2166 LALGGYQVLHD

-2199 AADMEPPWLQLTYH
+2199 AADMEPPWLQLAYN
-2213 STDGTVQVMSAADPS
+2213 TDGTVQVMSAADPS

-2282 QFQAMVSA
+2282 QFQAMTSA

-2380 VCDTHGN
+2380 VCDTQGN

-2392 EALRLVRVSSQVAL
+2392 EALRLVRVSSQVAF

-2422 PAPGQSLCAASSARL
+2422 PAPGQSLCAASSTRL

-2449 GIVTG
+2449 GIITS
-2454 TNFARRGPVAALRD
+2454 TSFARRGPVAALRD

-2480 DVALPLTTSEKPIHT
+2480 DVALPFTASEKPIHT

-2502 TETAYAIT
+2502 TETAYTIT

-2580 ASTWKQALA
+2580 ASAWKQALA

-2595 DASEDEVAWRDGR
+2595 NASEDEVAWRDGR

-2627 DVMRPAFDFSIE
+2627 DLMRPAFDFSIE
-2639 TALPAA
+2639 TALPPT
-2645 LDLNTAV
+2645 LDLNNAV

-2705 MPASSVQSEL
+2705 MPASSIQSEL

-2727 DSAIKDYPEV
+2727 DSAIKDYLEV

-2795 SALVQQQQQQPQN
+2795 SALVQQQPQPQ
-2808 RSRKL
+2808 RRRKL

-2850 FIRKASAGGKL
+2850 FIRKASASGKL
-2861 AAPGARVTYGV
+2861 TTPNAHVTYGV

-2884 ASSSFDLIVAV
+2884 ASASFDLIVAV
-2895 NVIHATRVLSETMTN
+2895 NVIHATRVLSETMAN
-2910 LRRLL
+2910 LRQLL

-2955 PLMEAARWESL
+2955 PLMEAARWEGL
-2966 LLSTGFNRVRTL
+2966 LLSTGFDKVRTL

-2991 AQASSQED
+2991 AQASSQEHHD
-2999 NDSRD
+2999 LMDR
-3004 HEQEEHGKRGV
+3004 EREARGERGV

-3028 TAIVLI
+3028 TSIVLI
-3034 ERGCQKVYLLSRS
+3034 ERGCRKVYLLSRS

-3056 LWDRLMAAAQPD
+3056 LWDRLMSVAQPD

-3083 AEVFASIRERGEWVE
+3083 AEVFAGIRERGEWVE

-3112 RNQSPAT
+3112 RNQTPAT

-3222 EGFLKAVFA
+3222 ESFLKAVFA

-3239 GPMCISPFNWSTFT
+3239 GPMCISPFNWTTFT

-3265 FSVIQ
+3265 FSVVQ

-3284 KAAPVSN
+3284 KAVPVSN
-3291 ARGNAAVS
+3291 ARGNSAVS
-3299 LLEKIQSCV
+3299 LLETIQSCV

-3313 TRMPSASSTFFDVG
+3313 ARMPSASSTFFDVG

-3378 NETEQLPVAPPATAA
+3378 NETEQQAVAPPAPAA
-3393 STVETP
+3393 STVDTS
-3399 PQQQLQSPTPNISCV
+3399 PQQQIQSPAPNISCM
-3414 IRNAPQVVDKVISIV
+3414 IRSAPQIVDKVISIV

-3437 ADSVEDLWNLLLS
+3437 ADTVEDLWNLLLS

-3472 KTAAAD
+3472 KTELAD

-3531 ADAGY
+3531 SDAGY
-3536 TRDSLRGQNVGV
+3536 TRDSLRGQNIGV
-3548 FVGFMNYDQFFLTGG
+3548 FVGFMNYDQFFLTAGG

-3606 LYALHTAMG
+3606 LYALHTAVG
-3615 ALRSGQCDAAVV
+3615 ALRAGQCDAAVV

-3667 EGCVAVVLQRRADA
+3667 EGCVAVVLQRRGDA
-3681 VAQGRHVHAD
+3681 VAQGRYVHAD

-3713 QARVVKRALQ
+3713 QARVVKRALE
-3723 DAGVSPESIAFV
+3723 DAGVSPSSIAFV

-3754 SVFGTPAAQENRS
+3754 SVFGTPVAQENRS

-3830 VGLVPSSSSSPE
+3830 SVGLVPSSSSGPE

-3863 ASASQRCLVARK
+3863 ASASQRCLVPRK
-3875 RHVFSRNHFPLR
+3875 RHLFSRNHFPLR
-3887 RGGSHALLGHL
+3887 RGGSHALLGRL
-3898 PAGDST
+3898 PAGDSA
-3904 LTTGGEHE
+3904 LKMGGEHE

-3922 LEQHVVRGV
+3922 LEQHVVRGT
-3931 PTVPGTMLVELAAS
+3931 PTVPGAMLVELAAS

-3955 AHLQEIVFAAPF
+3955 AHIQEILFAAPF

-3978 IAHEVDGQFTISWA
+3978 IAHEADGQFTISWA
-3992 GVDEEDESHITA
+3992 GVDEEDDESHVTA
-4004 YGRLKGPADSL
+4004 YGRLKGPADSP
-4015 STDERHSMLDRL
+4015 SADEQRVMLDRL
-4027 RRHQDACKQVV
+4027 RRHQDACKHAV
-4038 DIKSVWQK
+4038 DMTSVWQK
-4046 LEDVGIRYTGLF
+4046 LEDVGIRYAGLF
-4058 RSLQHAYTSI
+4058 RSLQRAYTSSI
-4068 NERAALAYGNIS
+4068 NDDERAAALAYGNIS

-4112 TTTTTTEEQSRG
+4112 TAEEQSRSG
-4124 GGGAVAAAR
+4124 AAR

-4160 TAEVVSVGAAE
+4160 TAEVVAVGAAE
-4171 VKARLSVFDDATR
+4171 VKARLSVFDDESN
-4184 DPVFDIEE
+4184 PVFDIEE

-4201 GGEKGQGQSQSQN
+4201 GGERDQGQSQN

-4221 TVCWARMPAAP
+4221 TVCWARMPTAP
-4232 ELEKIAQPCVLVVED
+4232 ELEMTAQPCVLVVED
-4247 EQDRDALASELPSS
+4247 EQDRDALAPKLPSS

-4268 EYKASEGLAQT
+4268 EHKASEGLPQT

-4291 DLCTSALELVNTAV
+4291 DLCTSALELLTTAV
-4305 EAASPGTPANSSL
+4305 EAASPGTSANSSL
-4318 WVLTRASQVAP
+4318 WILTRASQVAP
-4329 VAHPQQAALWGMM
+4329 VAHPQQAALWGLM
-4342 RSIVLE
+4342 RSVVLE
-4348 DTRAVSSIGLVDLV
+4348 DTRAVSIGLVDLV
-4362 VAGKSDGEAIAHKEV
+4362 MAGKSDGGAVAHEEAL
-4377 LKLLGRLKAP
+4377 LKLLGRLKVP
-4387 SRPLPELAWDAETD
+4387 SRPLSELAWDAETD

-4411 RLCELDVPTVATATT
+4411 RLCELDVPTMATATT

-4437 EPEGAADLGEEQVS
+4437 EPDGFAQLGEDQVS

-4484 SVEAVGSGVKHIS
+4484 TVEAVGSGVKHIS
-4497 PGDTVFGMA
+4497 PGDAVFGMA

-4518 CLVRKVP
+4518 RLVRKMP
-4525 EGLSLVDAAALPTV
+4525 EALSMVDAASLPTV

-4565 GGLGHLLVGIAQARG
+4565 GGLGHLLISIAQARG
-4580 ARVVATAGSEEK
+4580 ARMIVATAGSEEK
-4592 RAYLRDRLGLEGSRV
+4592 RAYLRDQLGLESSRVV

-4618 AELKHVAGQVDVAI
+4618 ADLEHVAGKVDVAV
-4632 NTLSGDYIPET
+4632 NTLSGDYIPAT

-4656 GKVAIWSHDKVAASR
+4656 GKVAIWSHDKVAAAR
-4671 PDITYR
+4671 PDIAYR
-4677 IVDLDITGSASVDL
+4677 IVDLDVTGSASVDL
-4691 MDAFLSRLAEGMAD
+4691 MDAFLSRLAEGVAD
-4705 GSVRPPPVTTFDYP
+4705 GSVRPPPVTAFDYP
-4719 AQLRD
+4719 ARLRD

-4741 MPSATLPRTIAAAN
+4741 MMPDSAATIPRTLAAAN
-4755 TSPGFSPPEAPVT
+4755 TSPGFSLPEVPVA
-4768 FDQSRYQ
+4768 FDQSRYRG
-4775 EGIEQVAQFASR
+4775 GIEHVARFAAR
-4787 QLRAAAGDLAEHEVD
+4787 QLRAAAGGLAENEVD

-4817 EDGEHLGV
+4817 ARAEGGKDLGV
-4825 EEIIETWPEVRPE
+4825 EEIIEAWPEVRPE
-4838 ARLVGLM
+4838 ARLVGLIE
-4845 QGKVE
+4845 GKVE

-4923 PVLESVDFE
+4923 PVLESVEFE

-4952 HLPASG
+4952 RLPASG

-5010 GVMLLFESTRQSAI
+5010 GAMLLFESTRQSAI

-5047 PLLSFD
+5047 PLLPFD
-5053 TWNSLLMSNGFVSVD
+5053 IWNSLLTNNGFVSVD
-5068 RVDRL
+5068 RADRL

-5094 PEDTSTMIRGD
+5094 PEDTSTMIRKD
-5105 AAYLVTGGNSG
+5105 AAYLITGGNSG

-5142 KEDDSHLWHRL
+5142 KEDDSHLWHQL

-5169 DVGDGAA
+5169 DVGDGTA

-5181 ASLREQGCPEIR
+5181 ASLREQGCPAIR

-5213 TLDTVIAPKV
+5213 TLNAVIAPKV
-5223 AGAISLRKALVPQP
+5223 TGAISLRKALVPKP
-5237 DFILLFSSAAGLL
+5237 DFILLFSSAAGIL

-5315 RTICAAIAATAGCR
+5315 RTICAAIAATAGCS

-5341 WSKLLTNS
+5341 WSKLLGNS
-5349 DGTEPDAVNSPQSGH
+5349 DGTETDAVTSPQQSGH
-5364 RQLFSTYRKHLAL
+5364 RQLFSTYRKNLAL

-5389 RKAAR
+5389 KKTAR
-5394 PATSKSTSS
+5394 STKSKSTSAA
-5403 PKPTQQAAAA
+5403 PKPTTQRQAAA
-5413 VVPDLDSITATIR
+5413 VPSLESIAETIC

-5432 TGTSMPSSEPDP
+5432 TGTSMIPSSSSEPDP

-5466 FAGLLA
+5466 FPGLG

-5481 PTLSSLSQHI
+5481 PTLSSLSQHVR
-5491 HSELLI
+5491 SELI
-5497 RAGGNNNTTAPEEE
+5497 RAGGKTTTASENE
-5511 QAEQQQQ
+5511 AEQQQQ
-5518 QQQNL
+5518 QQQQNL
-5523 VDLNAVAD
+5523 IPLNAVPD
-5531 DGHPDTPVGIVI
+5531 DGHPDTPVAIVI
-5543 HGGAGEVHHVK
+5543 HGGAGEVHHVR

-5575 DSVSAMAAHY
+5575 DSVSSIAAHY
-5585 IRILQREGLLGRRR
+5585 IRVLQREGLLGRR

-5623 ARLLEMQQGGSS
+5623 ARMLEQQGGG

-5642 LLDGGPTTDVSMEH
+5642 LLDGGPTTDVSMDQ
-5656 VLGCRLESAGGGG
+5656 VLGCRLES
-5669 GDDAEEE
+5669 GDDAEE
-5676 EGVGA
+5676 GVGA
-5681 LSIRLMGALLLA
+5681 HSIRLMGALLLA
-5693 SGAKVVGTADIVGTL
+5693 SGAKVIGTADIVSTL

-5720 SPSSSSENDE
+5720 SSSETNE
-5730 NNSGVEKQRSFDLD
+5730 QQQSSFDLD

-5750 NEIIS
+5750 HEITS

-5809 DEERRRAQLWLDSD
+5809 EEERRRAQLWLDSD

-5841 VA
+5841 VG